1 MTGLISAWGLTLAIS
16 FNVAPLP
23 TTLEAAGGSGTERF
37 LFFFAFSASCFFNV
51 NFICSSA
58 GSSM

>member
-1 MTGLISAWGLTLAIS
+1 MTGLISVWGLTLAIS
-16 FNVAPLP
+16 FSVAPLP
-23 TTLEAAGGSGTERF
+23 TTREAAGGSGTERF
-37 LFFFAFSASCFFNV
+37 LFFIAFSSYCFFND